1 MILTAILSI
10 LVDLFLYS
18 ACALTVIMTLSAGQR
33 PVAALIAAVPF
44 LLYMGLL
51 LKEKRYYLDQESARK
66 RLRAGGVLLGVI
78 VFLLFV
84 FQKMDIFGTYFL
96 PLFLCWLFTELFLLQ
111 ILRHRESGALKP
123 RFYLII
129 FGILGSVFLIAFI
142 FTSQAVRHVLG
153 QGIGWAYRNVIARV
167 MIGVFYGVVYYC
179 NMPKYFA
186 DVNINNNWI
195 RCMDINNTYDVK
207 ILKSLSELYRFEPQ
221 ILIYELEETQ
231 NTFMNPFYEKNVMLK
246 KFNALQLIQ
255 MQIQRLLMDQVQNLN
270 QNFMLTNNVMKVQDL
285 SNQMVKF
292 LIIPENWDYSEDNS
306 IKILCHATSNDT
318 IKKMINNFFTKLQ
331 KPRQAITKFT
341 FNNNIIDPNSYLKLK
356 DLCINSKSTIYAIK
370 IFNFDLLKL

>member
-18 ACALTVIMTLSAGQR
+18 ACALTVIMTLSAEQR

-51 LKEKRYYLDQESARK
+51 VKEKRYYLDQESARK
-66 RLRAGGVLLGVI
+66 RLRAGGVLLGII

-84 FQKMDIFGTYFL
+84 FQKMDIFGSYFL

-142 FTSQAVRHVLG
+142 FTSQAVRRVVG

-167 MIGVFYGVVYYC
+167 MIGLFYGVVW
-179 NMPKYFA
+179 A
-186 DVNINNNWI
+186 V
-195 RCMDINNTYDVK
+195 T
-207 ILKSLSELYRFEPQ
+207 Q
-221 ILIYELEETQ
+221 IARLIAMLFSSGKEETQ
-231 NTFMNPFYEKNVMLK
+231 QQKTPLQQQAEEFLTESFEEQGLPAWVTILFGLLLILLVVWIVVKVVRYLVSGRERAAFLPETVFERTRIAKAGTSRPAGNNKNKKGNRYAIRHAYRKYLRKSRKAELFSPKQAAALEKGTACSLDLMLQGEAAEK
-246 KFNALQLIQ
+246 DAIE
-255 MQIQRLLMDQVQNLN
+255 RLRACYLPARYSEIEP
-270 QNFMLTNNVMKVQDL
+270 LTNTAAEGAVQAE
-285 SNQMVKF
+285 KEITRTF
-292 LIIPENWDYSEDNS
+292 R
-306 IKILCHATSNDT
+306 
-318 IKKMINNFFTKLQ
+318 NN
-331 KPRQAITKFT
+331 
-341 FNNNIIDPNSYLKLK
+341 
-356 DLCINSKSTIYAIK
+356 
-370 IFNFDLLKL
+370 